1 MATDSIVS
9 IPNRLLRYESNIHSK
24 VPAKIKKEQGSF
36 LHFTKR

>member
-9 IPNRLLRYESNIHSK
+9 IPNRLLRYESNMFHSK

-36 LHFTKR
+36 